1 MYETMTYTGGIH
13 KNYEME
19 ELIEDLGGFI
29 LQRNDSQLDISLTI
43 AVPAEDTGKIEQ
55 KAKELLGD
63 VELSPLASTEIAVV
77 SPTLARQHLPHAACD
92 IAEYMRRYGTKT
104 NMIGLARGAGK
115 GISQISKTEKD
126 LIEEH
131 DLAIFSLGSFDNCIR
146 NKTHLFEDIDIPVI
160 VTGSPEIDAE
170 EINANA
176 YIPGFGRIPRRLK
189 RGENIRALRQLAE
202 TAETIIQKQK
212 EDLMDDPLIFSPV
225 IVKIAIE
232 RSVPDVE
239 LINSPMSIVSQLDGV
254 RVKLPYDE
262 YYEEIG
268 EVEIEGTKLKDI
280 AEIKKSKMYD
290 HTLVKILPESSL
302 FLFFFKPNLVRI

>member
-43 AVPAEDTGKIEQ
+43 AVPAEDTEKIEQ

-160 VTGSPEIDAE
+160 VTGSPVIDAE

-189 RGENIRALRQLAE
+189 RGENIKALKQLAE
-202 TAETIIQKQK
+202 TAEKIIQKQK
-212 EDLMDDPLIFSPV
+212 EDLMDDPLIFSPI

-232 RSVPDVE
+232 RNVPDVE

-262 YYEEIG
+262 YHEEIG

-290 HTLVKILPESSL
+290 HILVKILYEILL
-302 FLFFFKPNLVRI
+302 F

>member
-1 MYETMTYTGGIH
+1 MYETLTYTGGIH
-13 KNYEME
+13 KHYEME

-29 LQRNDSQLDISLTI
+29 LQRNESQLDITLTI
-43 AVPAEDTGKIEQ
+43 AVPSQDVDKIEV

-92 IAEYMRRYGTKT
+92 IAEYLRRYGTKT

-131 DLAIFSLGSFDNCIR
+131 DLAIFSLGSFEDCIR
-146 NKTHLFEDIDIPVI
+146 KKTHLFEDIDIPVI
-160 VTGSPEIDAE
+160 VVGSPELEAE

-176 YIPGFGRIPRRLK
+176 YVSGFGRIPRRLK
-189 RGENIRALRQLAE
+189 RGENIRALRKLAGI
-202 TAETIIQKQK
+202 AEDIIAKQK
-212 EDLMDDPLIFSPV
+212 EEQNDDPLIISPV
-225 IVKIAIE
+225 IAKIAIE
-232 RSVPDVE
+232 RSVADIEHV
-239 LINSPMSIVSQLDGV
+239 NSPMALVSQLDGV
-254 RVKLPYDE
+254 RVKLPFDE
-262 YYEEIG
+262 YHEEIA
-268 EVEIEGTKLKDI
+268 EVDVEGHRLGDI

-290 HTLVKILPESSL
+290 HILVKILPETSL
-302 FLFFFKPNLVRI
+302 Y

>member
-1 MYETMTYTGGIH
+1 MYETMTYTGGVH
-13 KNYEME
+13 KHNEIE

-29 LQRNDSQLDISLTI
+29 LQKNDQQMDITMTI
-43 AVPAEDTGKIEQ
+43 AIPAEDTDKLEQ

-92 IAEYMRRYGTKT
+92 IAEYLRRYGTKT

-115 GISQISKTEKD
+115 GISQISKSEKD

-131 DLAIFSLGSFDNCIR
+131 DLAIFSLGSFDDCIR
-146 NKTHLFEDIDIPVI
+146 KKTHLFEDIDIPVI
-160 VTGSPEIDAE
+160 VTGSPEIEAE

-176 YIPGFGRIPRRLK
+176 YVSGFGRIPRRLK
-189 RGENIRALRQLAE
+189 RGENIRALRKLVE
-202 TAETIIQKQK
+202 ISEDIISKQK
-212 EDLMDDPLIFSPV
+212 EDLNDDPLIVSPV
-225 IVKIAIE
+225 IVKIALE
-232 RSVPDVE
+232 RKLPEVE
-239 LINSPMSIVSQLDGV
+239 HINAPMALVSQLDGV

-262 YYEEIG
+262 FSEEIA
-268 EVEIEGTKLKDI
+268 EVEVEGYRLGDI

-302 FLFFFKPNLVRI
+302 L

>member
-1 MYETMTYTGGIH
+1 MTYTGGVH
-13 KNYEME
+13 KHNEIE

-29 LQRNDSQLDISLTI
+29 LQKNDQQMDITMTI
-43 AVPAEDTGKIEQ
+43 AIPAEDTDKLEE

-92 IAEYMRRYGTKT
+92 IAEYLRRYGTKT

-115 GISQISKTEKD
+115 GISQISKSEKD

-131 DLAIFSLGSFDNCIR
+131 DLAIFSLGSFDDCIR
-146 NKTHLFEDIDIPVI
+146 KKTHLFEDIDIPVI
-160 VTGSPEIDAE
+160 VTGSPEIEAE

-176 YIPGFGRIPRRLK
+176 YVSGFGRIPRRLK
-189 RGENIRALRQLAE
+189 RGENIRALRKLVE
-202 TAETIIQKQK
+202 KSEEIISKQK
-212 EDLMDDPLIFSPV
+212 EDLNDDPLIVSPV
-225 IVKIAIE
+225 IVKIALE
-232 RSVPDVE
+232 RKLPEVE
-239 LINSPMSIVSQLDGV
+239 HINAPMALVSQLDGV

-262 YYEEIG
+262 FNEEIA
-268 EVEIEGTKLKDI
+268 EVEVEGYRLGDI

-302 FLFFFKPNLVRI
+302 L

>member
-13 KNYEME
+13 KHYEIE

-29 LQRNDSQLDISLTI
+29 LQKNESQLDITLTI
-43 AVPAEDTGKIEQ
+43 AIPAEDTEKIEI

-63 VELSPLASTEIAVV
+63 VEVSPLASTEIAVV

-92 IAEYMRRYGTKT
+92 IAEYLRRYGTKT

-115 GISQISKTEKD
+115 GISQISKPEKD

-131 DLAIFSLGSFDNCIR
+131 DLAIFSLGSFEDCIR
-146 NKTHLFEDIDIPVI
+146 KKTHLFEDIDIPVI
-160 VTGSPEIDAE
+160 VVGSPELEAE

-176 YIPGFGRIPRRLK
+176 YVSGFGRIPRRLK
-189 RGENIRALRQLAE
+189 RGENIRALRKLVDISE
-202 TAETIIQKQK
+202 NIIAKQK
-212 EDLMDDPLIFSPV
+212 EDLNDDPLIVSP
-225 IVKIAIE
+225 ILTKIAIE
-232 RSVPDVE
+232 RSIDEIEHV
-239 LINSPMSIVSQLDGV
+239 NSPMALVSQLDGV

-262 YYEEIG
+262 YHEDISNVI
-268 EVEIEGTKLKDI
+268 VEGHKLGDI

-290 HTLVKILPESSL
+290 HILVKILPETSL
-302 FLFFFKPNLVRI
+302 Y

>member
-1 MYETMTYTGGIH
+1 MYETMTYTGGVH
-13 KNYEME
+13 KHYEME

-29 LQRNDSQLDISLTI
+29 LQKNASQLDITLTI
-43 AVPAEDTGKIEQ
+43 AVPAEDTGKIKD

-92 IAEYMRRYGTKT
+92 IAEYLRRYGTKT

-115 GISQISKTEKD
+115 GISQISKREKD

-131 DLAIFSLGSFDNCIR
+131 DLAIFSLGSFEDCIR
-146 NKTHLFEDIDIPVI
+146 KKKFLFEDIDIPVI
-160 VTGSPEIDAE
+160 VTGSPEIPAE

-176 YIPGFGRIPRRLK
+176 YVAGFGRIPRRLK
-189 RGENIRALRQLAE
+189 RGENIRALRKLVS
-202 TAETIIQKQK
+202 TAEDIISKQK
-212 EDLMDDPLIFSPV
+212 EDLNDDPLIVSPV
-225 IVKIAIE
+225 ITKIALE
-232 RSVPDVE
+232 RKVPDVAH
-239 LINSPMSIVSQLDGV
+239 INSPMSIVSQLDGV

-262 YYEEIG
+262 YHDEISDVM
-268 EVEIEGTKLKDI
+268 VEDYRLGDI

-290 HTLVKILPESSL
+290 HTLVKILPESSIL
-302 FLFFFKPNLVRI
+302 

>member
-1 MYETMTYTGGIH
+1 MYETLTYTGGIH
-13 KNYEME
+13 KHYEIE

-29 LQRNDSQLDISLTI
+29 LQRNESQLDITLTI
-43 AVPAEDTGKIEQ
+43 AVPAEDVDKIEV

-63 VELSPLASTEIAVV
+63 VEVSPLASTEIAVV

-92 IAEYMRRYGTKT
+92 IAEYLRRYGTKT

-131 DLAIFSLGSFDNCIR
+131 DLAIFSLGSFEDCIR
-146 NKTHLFEDIDIPVI
+146 KKTHLFEDIDIPVI
-160 VTGSPEIDAE
+160 VVGSPELEAE

-176 YIPGFGRIPRRLK
+176 YVSGFGRIPRRLK
-189 RGENIRALRQLAE
+189 RGENIRALRKLAGI
-202 TAETIIQKQK
+202 AEDIIAKQK
-212 EDLMDDPLIFSPV
+212 EEQNDDPLITSPV
-225 IVKIAIE
+225 ITKIAIE
-232 RSVPDVE
+232 RGVE
-239 LINSPMSIVSQLDGV
+239 EVEHVNAPMALVSQLDGV

-262 YYEEIG
+262 FHEKIA
-268 EVEIEGTKLKDI
+268 EVDVEGRRLGDI

-290 HTLVKILPESSL
+290 HILVKILPETSL
-302 FLFFFKPNLVRI
+302 Y

>member
-13 KNYEME
+13 KHYEIE

-29 LQRNDSQLDISLTI
+29 LQKNESQLDITLTI
-43 AVPAEDTGKIEQ
+43 AIPAEDTEKIEI

-63 VELSPLASTEIAVV
+63 VEVSPLASTEIAVV

-92 IAEYMRRYGTKT
+92 IAEYLRRYGTKT

-115 GISQISKTEKD
+115 GISQISKPEKD

-131 DLAIFSLGSFDNCIR
+131 DLAIFSLGSFEDCIR
-146 NKTHLFEDIDIPVI
+146 KKTHLFEDIDIPVI
-160 VTGSPEIDAE
+160 VVGSPELEAE

-176 YIPGFGRIPRRLK
+176 YVSGFGRIPRRLK
-189 RGENIRALRQLAE
+189 RGENIRALRKLVDISE
-202 TAETIIQKQK
+202 NIIAKQK
-212 EDLMDDPLIFSPV
+212 EDLNDDPLIVSP
-225 IVKIAIE
+225 ILTKIAIE
-232 RSVPDVE
+232 RSIDEIEHV
-239 LINSPMSIVSQLDGV
+239 NSPMALVSQLDGV

-262 YYEEIG
+262 YHEDISNVV
-268 EVEIEGTKLKDI
+268 VEGHKLGDI

-290 HTLVKILPESSL
+290 HILVKILPETSL
-302 FLFFFKPNLVRI
+302 Y

>member
-1 MYETMTYTGGIH
+1 MYETMTYTGGVH
-13 KNYEME
+13 KHNEIE

-29 LQRNDSQLDISLTI
+29 LQKNDQQMDITMTI
-43 AVPAEDTGKIEQ
+43 AIPAEDTDKLEQ

-63 VELSPLASTEIAVV
+63 IELSPLASTEIAVV

-92 IAEYMRRYGTKT
+92 IAEYLRRYGTKT

-115 GISQISKTEKD
+115 GISQISKSEKD

-131 DLAIFSLGSFDNCIR
+131 DLAIFSLGSFDDCIR
-146 NKTHLFEDIDIPVI
+146 KKTHLFEDIDIPVI
-160 VTGSPEIDAE
+160 VTGSPEIEAE

-176 YIPGFGRIPRRLK
+176 YVSGFGRIPRRLK
-189 RGENIRALRQLAE
+189 RGENIRALRKLVE
-202 TAETIIQKQK
+202 ISEDIISKQK
-212 EDLMDDPLIFSPV
+212 EDLNDDPLIVSPV
-225 IVKIAIE
+225 IVKIALE
-232 RSVPDVE
+232 RKLPEVE
-239 LINSPMSIVSQLDGV
+239 HINAPMALVSQLDGV

-262 YYEEIG
+262 FNEEIA
-268 EVEIEGTKLKDI
+268 EVEVEGYRLCDI

-302 FLFFFKPNLVRI
+302 L

>member
-1 MYETMTYTGGIH
+1 MYETMTYTGGVH
-13 KNYEME
+13 KHYEME

-29 LQRNDSQLDISLTI
+29 LQKNASQLDITLTI
-43 AVPAEDTGKIEQ
+43 AVAAEDTGKIKD

-92 IAEYMRRYGTKT
+92 IAEYLRRYGTKT

-115 GISQISKTEKD
+115 GISQISKREKD

-131 DLAIFSLGSFDNCIR
+131 DLAIFSLGSFEDCIR
-146 NKTHLFEDIDIPVI
+146 KKKFLFEDIDIPVI
-160 VTGSPEIDAE
+160 VTGSPEIPAE

-176 YIPGFGRIPRRLK
+176 YVAGFGRIPRRLK
-189 RGENIRALRQLAE
+189 RGENIRALRKLVS
-202 TAETIIQKQK
+202 TAEDIISKQK
-212 EDLMDDPLIFSPV
+212 EDLNDDPLIVSPV
-225 IVKIAIE
+225 ITKIALE
-232 RSVPDVE
+232 RKVPDVAH
-239 LINSPMSIVSQLDGV
+239 INSPMSIVSQLDGV

-262 YYEEIG
+262 YHDEISDVM
-268 EVEIEGTKLKDI
+268 VEDYRLGDI

-290 HTLVKILPESSL
+290 HTLVKILPESSIL
-302 FLFFFKPNLVRI
+302 

>member
-146 NKTHLFEDIDIPVI
+146 KKTHLFEDIDIPVI

-189 RGENIRALRQLAE
+189 RGENIRALKQLAE
-202 TAETIIQKQK
+202 TAESIIQKQK
-212 EDLMDDPLIFSPV
+212 EDLMDDPLIFSPI

-232 RSVPDVE
+232 RNVPDVE

-262 YYEEIG
+262 YHEEIG

-302 FLFFFKPNLVRI
+302 F

>member
-1 MYETMTYTGGIH
+1 MIMYETMTYTGGVH
-13 KNYEME
+13 KHNEIE

-29 LQRNDSQLDISLTI
+29 LQKNDQQMDITMTI
-43 AVPAEDTGKIEQ
+43 AIPAEDTDKLEE

-92 IAEYMRRYGTKT
+92 IAEYLRRYGTKT

-115 GISQISKTEKD
+115 GISQISKSEKD

-131 DLAIFSLGSFDNCIR
+131 DLAIFSLGSFDDCIR
-146 NKTHLFEDIDIPVI
+146 KKTHLFEDIDIPVI
-160 VTGSPEIDAE
+160 VTGSPEIEAE

-176 YIPGFGRIPRRLK
+176 YVSGFGRIPRRLK
-189 RGENIRALRQLAE
+189 RGENIRALRKLVE
-202 TAETIIQKQK
+202 KSEEIISKQK
-212 EDLMDDPLIFSPV
+212 EDLNDDPLIVSPV
-225 IVKIAIE
+225 IVKIALE
-232 RSVPDVE
+232 RKLPEVE
-239 LINSPMSIVSQLDGV
+239 HINAPMALVSQLDGV

-262 YYEEIG
+262 FNEEIA
-268 EVEIEGTKLKDI
+268 EVEVEGYRLGDI

-302 FLFFFKPNLVRI
+302 L

>member
-1 MYETMTYTGGIH
+1 MYETMTYSGGIH
-13 KNYEME
+13 KHNEIE

-29 LQRNDSQLDISLTI
+29 LQKNDQQLDITMTVAI
-43 AVPAEDTGKIEQ
+43 PAEDTDKLEE
-55 KAKELLGD
+55 KAKELLGS

-92 IAEYMRRYGTKT
+92 IAEYLRRYGTKT

-115 GISQISKTEKD
+115 GISQISKPEKD

-131 DLAIFSLGSFDNCIR
+131 DLAIFSLGSFDDCIR
-146 NKTHLFEDIDIPVI
+146 KKTHLFEDIDIPVI
-160 VTGSPEIDAE
+160 VTGSPEIVAE

-176 YIPGFGRIPRRLK
+176 YVSGFGRIPRRLK
-189 RGENIRALRQLAE
+189 RGENIRALRKLVE
-202 TAETIIQKQK
+202 VSEEIISKQK
-212 EDLMDDPLIFSPV
+212 EDLNDDPLIVSPI

-232 RSVPDVE
+232 RNVPEVAH
-239 LINSPMSIVSQLDGV
+239 INAPMALVSQLDGV

-262 YYEEIG
+262 FHETIENVN
-268 EVEIEGTKLKDI
+268 VEGYRLGDI

-290 HTLVKILPESSL
+290 HILVKILPETSL
-302 FLFFFKPNLVRI
+302 L

>member
-1 MYETMTYTGGIH
+1 MYETLTYTGGIH
-13 KNYEME
+13 KHYEIE

-29 LQRNDSQLDISLTI
+29 LQRNESQLDITLTI
-43 AVPAEDTGKIEQ
+43 AVPAEDVDKIEV

-63 VELSPLASTEIAVV
+63 VEVSPLASTEIAVV

-92 IAEYMRRYGTKT
+92 IAEYLRRYGTKT

-131 DLAIFSLGSFDNCIR
+131 DLAIFSMGSFEDCIR
-146 NKTHLFEDIDIPVI
+146 KKTHLFEDIDIPVI
-160 VTGSPEIDAE
+160 VVGSPELEAE

-176 YIPGFGRIPRRLK
+176 YVSGFGRIPRRLK
-189 RGENIRALRQLAE
+189 RGENIRALRKLAGI
-202 TAETIIQKQK
+202 AEDIIAKQK
-212 EDLMDDPLIFSPV
+212 EEQNDDPLITSPV
-225 IVKIAIE
+225 ITKIAIE
-232 RSVPDVE
+232 RGVDEIEHV
-239 LINSPMSIVSQLDGV
+239 NAPMALVSQLDGV

-262 YYEEIG
+262 FRDKIA
-268 EVEIEGTKLKDI
+268 EVDVEGRRLGDI

-290 HTLVKILPESSL
+290 HILVKILPETSL
-302 FLFFFKPNLVRI
+302 Y